1 MFEII
6 IGAVIIFFL
15 WSFFSRRKKAISSF
29 DSIDEAESWFNS
41 EGIDF
46 PTLIF
51 NTYNDP
57 QLAKNIG
64 ATVIVGFGQKADG
77 KDVGFVIEVVK
88 GSGVV
93 ESTYI
98 EPVGI
103 ASHHKKAAFMSKTNG
118 KYLIDTLT
126 EMAVLHRKNYP
137 Q

>member
-46 PTLIF
+46 PTLRF

-57 QLAKNIG
+57 N
-64 ATVIVGFGQKADG
+64 
-77 KDVGFVIEVVK
+77 
-88 GSGVV
+88 
-93 ESTYI
+93 
-98 EPVGI
+98 
-103 ASHHKKAAFMSKTNG
+103 
-118 KYLIDTLT
+118 
-126 EMAVLHRKNYP
+126 
-137 Q
+137 

>member
-46 PTLIF
+46 PTLRF

-64 ATVIVGFGQKADG
+64 ATVIVMQ
-77 KDVGFVIEVVK
+77 
-88 GSGVV
+88 
-93 ESTYI
+93 
-98 EPVGI
+98 P
-103 ASHHKKAAFMSKTNG
+103 NP
-118 KYLIDTLT
+118 
-126 EMAVLHRKNYP
+126 NN
-137 Q
+137 